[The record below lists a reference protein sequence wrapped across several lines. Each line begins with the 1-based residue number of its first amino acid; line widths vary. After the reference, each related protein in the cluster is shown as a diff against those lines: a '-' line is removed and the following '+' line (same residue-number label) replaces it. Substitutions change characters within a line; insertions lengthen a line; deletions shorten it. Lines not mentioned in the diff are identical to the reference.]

1 MGEEGEGGKWLL
13 SSVGEEADKTLALDS
28 TGEALADLRIPG
40 LFLSVFGVLDRS
52 SLMDSDAVSPELLGV
67 DASDRGEVGVFNEE
81 TEDESLT
88 LEEDRGEEPKL
99 IKAGLEPILS

>member
-1 MGEEGEGGKWLL
+1 MGEET
-13 SSVGEEADKTLALDS
+13 DKTLELES

-40 LFLSVFGVLDRS
+40 LFLSVFGILDKS
-52 SLMDSDAVSPELLGV
+52 SLMDSDGASPELLGV

-81 TEDESLT
+81 TEDEILT

-99 IKAGLEPILS
+99 IKAGLEPSSGWESWLKAGSGGV